1 MNMATS
7 AAKKLSVL
15 LLLIVPANAVA
26 APAVAYATHRE
37 CETFAVWRRDWRVFI
52 FITSSCANE
61 NLRSRFT
68 LRKEGEVAGLESP
81 NGLGATPYSQADKIA
96 SRQFLVNFRRPF

>member
-26 APAVAYATHRE
+26 APAVAYATQRE

-52 FITSSCANE
+52 FITSSCASE
-61 NLRSRFT
+61 PRRSRIT
-68 LRKEGEVAGLESP
+68 LRKAGQVALLESP
-81 NGLGATPYSQADKIA
+81 NGLDVTARVSNVPKSVK
-96 SRQFLVNFRRPF
+96 N